1 MITGNY
7 LTGSERVQR
16 LQTIL
21 HEKAKEEPKRR
32 FHALIDKVYRMDFL
46 WEAWRMVRRNGG
58 SPGVDGETI
67 ADIEARGVM
76 VWLRELSR
84 DLQEGTYQPQ
94 AVRQVLI
101 PKKTPGKFRP
111 LGIPCIRDRVAQTAA
126 MFVLA
131 PIFEA
136 DLQPEQY
143 GYRPGRSALDA
154 VNRIHGLLNRGYNE
168 VVDADLSN
176 YFGEI
181 PHTEL
186 MKSIARRVSD
196 GHMLALIKSW
206 LIMPVVEEDDKG
218 GQRRTNRARKE
229 RKGTPQGSPIS
240 PLLSNLY
247 MRRFILGWKLLG
259 YAERF
264 GAQIVCYAD
273 DFCILGHAAA
283 EDMKMVAQHLMD
295 KLKLQL
301 NSQKTRCLR
310 CPEEPFEFLG
320 YRIGWNYRPNGR
332 GRYIGTRPSQS
343 SVQSI
348 CRTISEQTSKKY
360 GTLDATEVIQRL
372 NWVLSG
378 WSNYFKCGQVSPA
391 YQAVDMHT
399 IKRLRQWFC
408 RKYKVQTGKYVH
420 FSDAYLWETYG
431 LHRLVVTTKDLPWAK
446 S

>member
-1 MITGNY
+1 
-7 LTGSERVQR
+7 
-16 LQTIL
+16 
-21 HEKAKEEPKRR
+21 
-32 FHALIDKVYRMDFL
+32 
-46 WEAWRMVRRNGG
+46 MVRRNGG
-58 SPGVDGETI
+58 SAGEDGETI
-67 ADIEARGVM
+67 ADIEARGVLA
-76 VWLRELSR
+76 WLRELSR
-84 DLQEGTYQPQ
+84 ELREGTYQPQ
-94 AVRQVLI
+94 AVRQVMI

-111 LGIPCIRDRVAQTAA
+111 LGIPSLRDRVAQTAA
-126 MFVLA
+126 MLVLA

-143 GYRPGRSALDA
+143 GYRPGRSAQDA
-154 VNRIHGLLNRGYNE
+154 VKRIHGLLNCGYNE

-186 MKSIARRVSD
+186 MKSITRRVSD
-196 GHMLALIKSW
+196 GRMLALIKSW

-218 GQRRTNRARKE
+218 GKRRTNRARRE

-247 MRRFILGWKLLG
+247 MRRFILGWKVLG
-259 YAERF
+259 YAERV

-283 EDMKMVAQHLMD
+283 EDMKMVAQRLMD
-295 KLKLQL
+295 RLKLKL

-332 GRYIGTRPSQS
+332 GRYIGTRPSKS

-348 CRTISEQTSKKY
+348 CRKVSEQTSKKY
-360 GTLDATEVIQRL
+360 GTHDAREVIQRL
-372 NWVLSG
+372 NWILSG

-391 YQAVDMHT
+391 YQALDRHT
-399 IKRLRQWFC
+399 TKRLRQWFC
-408 RKYKVQTGKYVH
+408 RKYKVRTGRYVH
-420 FSDAYLWETYG
+420 FSDAKLWETYG
-431 LHRLVVTTKDLPWAK
+431 LQRLVPTTKDLPWAK